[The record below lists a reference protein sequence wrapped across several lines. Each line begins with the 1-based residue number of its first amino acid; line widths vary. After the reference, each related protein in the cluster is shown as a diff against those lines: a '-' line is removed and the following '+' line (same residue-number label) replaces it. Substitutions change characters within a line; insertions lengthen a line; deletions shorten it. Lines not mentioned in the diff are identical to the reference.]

1 MLYNKEKLK
10 GIKEY
15 IIKSF
20 AFCYNNYY
28 LTHQEA
34 KYGIS
39 YQPQEPKSDVL
50 KGTEEADLLQ
60 EIN

>member
-1 MLYNKEKLK
+1 MLYSKEKLK
-10 GIKEY
+10 GTKEY

-20 AFCYNNYY
+20 AFCYNNYC
-28 LTHQEA
+28 LTHQKA

-39 YQPQEPKSDVL
+39 YWPQEPKSDVL

-60 EIN
+60 EID